1 MVLNNNSKL
10 CCFEEV
16 LVMRSVNKLLR
27 KDEVWVIKLILF
39 QVGVLLICGLIYIG
53 QLISWHYHAD
63 LVYYY

>member
-10 CCFEEV
+10 CCFDEV
-16 LVMRSVNKLLR
+16 LVMRIVNKLLR

-53 QLISWHYHAD
+53 QLIS
-63 LVYYY
+63 